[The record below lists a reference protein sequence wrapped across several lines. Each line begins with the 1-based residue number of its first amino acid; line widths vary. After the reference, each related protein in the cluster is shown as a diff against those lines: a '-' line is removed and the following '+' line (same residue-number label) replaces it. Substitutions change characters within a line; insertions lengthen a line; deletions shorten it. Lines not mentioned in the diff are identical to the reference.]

1 MSLVIACID
10 KDKKEQ
16 TIYSDGILATSD
28 GDIISQFSKKIWSY
42 QDLEYNILIGTC
54 GGYMFNR
61 FVGIHL
67 PDYIKKHNFPI
78 NSESSEERLI
88 SIYYD
93 IVKKYKEERDNDCI
107 VPQFTHVIAINGCL
121 FRVTDYDKKQIDCR
135 HIKDDYV
142 CIGMGNSEARALML
156 CNVEIQKIFETVN
169 NINCFVGNVIFKET
183 QKYN

>member
-28 GDIISQFSKKIWSY
+28 GDIISQFSKKIWCY

-67 PDYIKKHNFPI
+67 PDYIKKHNFSI
-78 NSESSEERLI
+78 NSEYNEERLI
-88 SIYYD
+88 NIYYD

-107 VPQFTHVIAINGCL
+107 VPQFTHAIAINGCL

-142 CIGMGNSEARALML
+142 CIGMGSSEARALML